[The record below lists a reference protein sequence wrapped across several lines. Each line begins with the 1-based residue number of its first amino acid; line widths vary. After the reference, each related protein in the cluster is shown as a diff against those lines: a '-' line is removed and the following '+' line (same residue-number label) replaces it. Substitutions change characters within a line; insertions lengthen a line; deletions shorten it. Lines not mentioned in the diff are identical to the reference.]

1 MIRFECDYL
10 EGAHPEILEALI
22 KTNLE
27 QTCGYSEDDYCNQ
40 AREAIKSAISR
51 EDADVHFLVGGTQA
65 NLTVIAAALRAHQ
78 GVLSADTGHIAVHES
93 GAIEATGHK
102 VITLDNQFGKISASQ
117 IREFVD
123 NHYADA
129 THEHMPQPAMVY
141 ISHPTEFGTL
151 YTRDELT
158 EISNVCREKG
168 LIFFVDGARLGYG
181 LEAKDTDV
189 TLSDLAHLTDAFYIG
204 GTKVG
209 ALFGEAVVI
218 NHPLLKRDFRYI
230 IKQRGGMLAKGRLL
244 GIQFLTLF
252 TNDLYSRIGKHAI
265 GLAEE
270 IRSTLIKQN
279 IPELVPSPTNQL
291 FPILSNQKIAELRKK
306 YSFSHWAKVDE
317 NHSAIRICTSWATT
331 KENVDQLIRD
341 LENI

>member
-51 EDADVHFLVGGTQA
+51 EDADIHFLVGGTQA

-291 FPILSNQKIAELRKK
+291 FPILSNQKIAELSEK

>member
-10 EGAHPEILEALI
+10 EGAHPEVLDALI

-27 QTCGYSEDDYCNQ
+27 QTCGYSEDSYCEE
-40 AREAIKSAISR
+40 AREKIKTAIGR
-51 EDADVHFLVGGTQA
+51 NDADIHFLVGGTQA
-65 NLTVIAAALRAHQ
+65 NLTVITAALRAHQ
-78 GVLSADTGHIAVHES
+78 GVIAADTGHIAVHES

-102 VITLDNQFGKISASQ
+102 VITLPNDHGKINAAQ

-123 NHYADA
+123 AHYADA

-151 YTRDELT
+151 YTKKELKD
-158 EISNVCREKG
+158 ISEVCREKN
-168 LIFFVDGARLGYG
+168 LILFVDGARLGYG
-181 LEAKDTDV
+181 LEATGTDV
-189 TLSDLAHLTDAFYIG
+189 TLHDLANLTDVFYIG

-209 ALFGEAVVI
+209 ALFGEAVVV

-230 IKQRGGMLAKGRLL
+230 MKQRGGMLAKGRLL
-244 GIQFLTLF
+244 GIQFGALF
-252 TNDLYSRIGKHAI
+252 TDNLYSRIGKHAI
-265 GLAEE
+265 ELSDL
-270 IRSTLIKQN
+270 IRNTLRDLN

-291 FPILSNQKIAELRKK
+291 FPVLSNEKIAKLSEK
-306 YSFSHWAKVDE
+306 YSFSHWANVDE

-331 KENVDQLIRD
+331 KENVTKLIDD
-341 LENI
+341 LKAL